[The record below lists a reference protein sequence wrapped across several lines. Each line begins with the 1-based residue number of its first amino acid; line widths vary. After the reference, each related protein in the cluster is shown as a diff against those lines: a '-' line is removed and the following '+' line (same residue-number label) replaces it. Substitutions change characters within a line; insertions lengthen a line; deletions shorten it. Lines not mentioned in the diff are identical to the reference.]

1 MQTSPPRNS
10 RRPYV
15 DHILLIGVDG
25 FVSTPNNSQFQ
36 LKNLPFLKQL
46 MTNGTSTEK
55 CRSIYPTESYP
66 NWGALLHS
74 APAEITGIDS
84 NSYLPHN
91 PSVIG
96 TEGIGGRPPTLFGV
110 SLYTGSFSFL
120 SNKCLQVVSEYF
132 KNNVPKDHKLVL
144 GATFTW
150 KGIGEILKDENLDW
164 KIKCKDDATTVKCAL
179 EQLNKFLQPS
189 IKRYKPSTSV
199 QMVHLDDVDNTG
211 HLFGWGKKYWN
222 ACKVADFQIQQL
234 IDGYRRMGILE
245 ETLIIICSDHGRN
258 FYGGRMHGAFTM
270 EEILTPLIL
279 CCPEI
284 VSKNFILPETSAVSI
299 LDITPTVL
307 FALGLSQPIQMKG
320 RPIIEAFGLF
330 NSFNGY
336 FDSVW
341 RFVHPKG
348 VDHNIVKKFSMKR
361 NIQNLYIYISFALGL
376 FGGILFSLIA
386 RYIFYF

>member
-84 NSYLPHN
+84 NSYFPHN

-110 SLYTGSFSFL
+110 
-120 SNKCLQVVSEYF
+120 VSEYF
-132 KNNVPKDHKLVL
+132 KSNVPKDHKLVL

-234 IDGYRRMGILE
+234 IDGYRRM
-245 ETLIIICSDHGRN
+245 
-258 FYGGRMHGAFTM
+258 AFTM